1 MLAGVSSASLY
12 PLETERSV
20 KQLGELG
27 VKNIEIFMNDFSEI
41 SGGIFEEILQTVRE
55 YEMNVVSLHPFTSPM
70 ESGFL
75 FSNYPRRQQ
84 ALLDMYKGFFE
95 CMNRLGAKIFVLHGA
110 ILSSKC
116 PDDRYFE
123 QFSRLLDVAEEYNIT
138 IGQENISYCKSGSL
152 DFLKRLRE
160 KCGERTKYVLDLKQA
175 RRSGISALEI
185 LDELGKDVVHVHIS
199 DADGKR
205 DCLPIGM
212 GTENFGLIINRLN
225 ELGYDGALLIELYRS
240 NYSEYGELAEGV
252 KTIEKLL

>member
-12 PLETERSV
+12 PLETESAV
-20 KQLGELG
+20 KRLGELG

-41 SGGIFEEILQTVRE
+41 SGGIFDEIISSVRE
-55 YEMNVVSLHPFTSPM
+55 YDMNVVSLHPFTSPM

-84 ALLDMYKGFFE
+84 ALLDMYRGFFE
-95 CMNRLGAKIFVLHGA
+95 CMNKLGAKIFVLHGA

-123 QFSRLLDVAEEYNIT
+123 QYSRLLDVADEFGVT

-152 DFLKRLRE
+152 DFLKELRE

-175 RRSGISALEI
+175 RRSGTSALEI
-185 LDELGKDVVHVHIS
+185 LDALGKDVVHVHIS
-199 DADGKR
+199 DADGKS
-205 DCLPIGM
+205 DCLPVGA
-212 GTENFGLIINRLN
+212 GTEDFALLINKLK
-225 ELGYDGALLIELYRS
+225 ELEYGGALLVELYRS
-240 NYSEYGELAEGV
+240 NYSKYEELSEGV
-252 KTIEKLL
+252 KRIENLL